1 MSYSISTLKIALGIS
16 VTENK
21 KLTKEQKVKVLE
33 FIQNGTDSQVQHLA
47 LTGEV
52 KKVFTEAEKKQ
63 LQEKIESSKLI
74 KEQILT
80 EGPVGSILGMM
91 IFTPFIWAAWRTIAG
106 LVSSKRRKC
115 GMYRISEE
123 RDKCIDRVNIFE
135 YQKKIDVINKAAKDC
150 PKNKDPKRC
159 QAKHDYALDKMKAKL
174 KKAEDKYK
182 MRWGQAAVK

>member
-1 MSYSISTLKIALGIS
+1 MSYSITTLKVALGVSI
-16 VTENK
+16 TENT
-21 KLTKEQKVKVLE
+21 KLTKEQKIKMLE
-33 FIQNGTDSQVQHLA
+33 FVQKGTDAQVQHLA

-52 KKVFTEAEKKQ
+52 KRTFTEAEKKN
-63 LQEKIESSKLI
+63 LQEKIEGCKLI

-115 GMYRISEE
+115 GMYRISDE

-135 YQKKIDVINKAAKDC
+135 YQKKIEVLNKAAKDC

-159 QAKHDYALDKMKAKL
+159 KAKHDIAVEKMQSKM
-174 KKAEDKYK
+174 KKAEDRYK
-182 MRWGQAAVK
+182 MRWGQVVVK